1 MAGAGDVGGGVGGR
15 RRGRGL
21 RVLMSRARPLDPD
34 ARRAQ
39 LLAAAR
45 AVFAERGYYA
55 ANIAEIIERAGV
67 ARGTFYN
74 YFESKRSVFQ
84 AVLGEL
90 IAAVTDAVEPIDVT
104 QPIPPQVRAD
114 VERVVAALVGMGD
127 SVRILF
133 TDAAGVDEESGE
145 ALRQFYSDAET
156 RLARALGIG
165 QAVGIVRPG
174 DTAILAPMLIGMVR
188 EPVLQAWLR
197 GRALEPAK
205 LVDEVFATLAFGVV
219 RVGG

>member
-1 MAGAGDVGGGVGGR
+1 
-15 RRGRGL
+15 
-21 RVLMSRARPLDPD
+21 MSRARPLDPD

-45 AVFAERGYYA
+45 EVFAERGYYA

-74 YFESKRSVFQ
+74 YFESKRAVFQ

-90 IAAVTDAVEPIDVT
+90 IAAVTEAVEPIDVT

-145 ALRQFYSDAET
+145 ALRHFYADAET
-156 RLARALGIG
+156 RLAGALAIG
-165 QAVGIVRPG
+165 QAVGVVRSG

-197 GRALEPAK
+197 GRKLEPSQ